1 MQHVPV
7 DALYRRTKVDP
18 DNSEAVDYGYDWAG
32 NLTSILD
39 DGGSYTN
46 WEYDPRVAHLLEG
59 GCVAQEVS
67 GNLLGLRPTGSR
79 TVATRGER
87 DSSSWQ
93 QIGDG
98 VRRAG
103 TNGDGLSECPFNG

>member
-46 WEYDPRVAHLLEG
+46 WEYDPLGRAVRE
-59 GCVAQEVS
+59 EVS
-67 GNLLGLRPTGSR
+67 VDDGGWPTFLKVG
-79 TVATRGER
+79 A
-87 DSSSWQ
+87 
-93 QIGDG
+93 
-98 VRRAG
+98 
-103 TNGDGLSECPFNG
+103 